1 MFRKKLLNSYTLAE
15 VVIVMLIIAVIVAVS
30 IRITKAKL
38 DKVITYSAYS
48 TLSSVAESMASDIR
62 NKRVDEEYLTLKYFI
77 EDMKLGFR
85 NNIARLRTFFA
96 YNFVP
101 PAYAYSLHCAN
112 GSWCDP
118 WRTTG
123 WKNQDYRFATNTWD
137 PPKKAYDCQAEH
149 YFNSDICNPDNNSS
163 NYYIISGMWG
173 GATYEQAKDS
183 YVHSTFAAACWDAS
197 HYLYNNHSLPAAHTG
212 VNSSSECKLNNVNF
226 IPGYESGE
234 VTLYHCGFE
243 NTGTPKAAI
252 CDEIKGSYGSAC
264 VYGYDISGEDYFTK
278 DEFLSSSKSYN
289 FAPIYPTCGQ
299 DAKTSWAK
307 TSCGQAPGRNAPSAC
322 TRAYMFGRAKD
333 FIELR
338 NKYAKECRLPHD
350 VGLNS
355 VHNYIYDHGAG
366 EHDISGE
373 NYYVRLNQYTYSGT
387 CYYAARKCEKT
398 QILGGVGYI
407 GADPLTK
414 EVYERDPGTYIEK
427 VVCIERPCDF
437 FDTYFPHAGWGNRDP
452 HAAYGDELLPDYC
465 QPDPPSGG
473 GGGGSVDPVDPDP
486 IEPEPDDPEPIP
498 PDEPDCDLNPANA
511 PCGQE
516 LDEES
521 CSYVEKEGF
530 SRDCPEGKTWDET
543 ICGCQENDDSFTGN
557 GAKFCELF
565 ETYLNKKGGT
575 SVCSGNGIASNTTD
589 FTGKKPDLILR
600 NGIAIY
606 NLSAND
612 AAVIPELV
620 TVNVVESEDMS
631 DENREILNNQKGYII
646 YADVDGQNNGDS
658 KLWED
663 VYPFYITLSGKV
675 IPVFDK
681 TANPDGSGGDSV
693 NHLQMNVVRK
703 RFQQRG
709 LRWVAQGVSFQE
721 AACRSGYIDFRAP
734 YCDGYQIDPGCNI
747 NSNNVS
753 SCKLKPVKP
762 IGFFF

>member
-38 DKVITYSAYS
+38 DKVITYSYYSAYS
-48 TLSSVAESMASDIR
+48 TLSSVAETMASDIR

-85 NNIARLRTFFA
+85 NNVAHLRAFFA

-101 PAYAYSLHCAN
+101 PAYAGVSL
-112 GSWCDP
+112 
-118 WRTTG
+118 
-123 WKNQDYRFATNTWD
+123 KNWQAPR
-137 PPKKAYDCQAEH
+137 KAYDCEAEH
-149 YFNSDICNPDNNSS
+149 YFNSDICNGSYANVYNNV
-163 NYYIISGMWG
+163 WG
-173 GATYEQAKDS
+173 GRGIEIGNKGSYIDTINTY
-183 YVHSTFAAACWDAS
+183 VTGTFAAACWNGS
-197 HYLYNNHSLPAAHTG
+197 NYLYDHSHLPNGESFLTG
-212 VNSSSECKLNNVNF
+212 
-226 IPGYESGE
+226 ESQCRLRIGPTE
-234 VTLYHCGFE
+234 ALDQKYFSNGPATLYHCGFQSDL
-243 NTGTPKAAI
+243 NRYSI
-252 CDEIKGSYGSAC
+252 CHSSYGC
-264 VYGYDISGEDYFTK
+264 HFGYDIADADFVHQDVLDSRDYVMIGGLNAYGT
-278 DEFLSSSKSYN
+278 
-289 FAPIYPTCGQ
+289 AIQPTCGQ
-299 DAKTSWAK
+299 RPSEYFMKLT
-307 TSCGQAPGRNAPSAC
+307 CGQSKNNGLPNGKDVCRESC
-322 TRAYMFGRAKD
+322 VFGRAKD
-333 FIELR
+333 FSELR
-338 NKYAKECRLPHD
+338 NKYAKTCRPAHD
-350 VGLNS
+350 VGLNG
-355 VHNYIYDHGAG
+355 VHHYIYDHGAG
-366 EHDISGE
+366 TQDISDQ
-373 NYYVRLNQYTYSGT
+373 NYYVRLNKYTYNGT
-387 CYYAARKCEKT
+387 CYYAAKRCSKKT
-398 QILGGVGYI
+398 QILAGVGYA
-407 GADPLTK
+407 GTDALTTA
-414 EVYERDPGTYIEK
+414 EYERTPETYVDK

-437 FDTYFPHAGWGNRDP
+437 INLDHLGSLDAHD
-452 HAAYGDELLPDYC
+452 AQDAKDLLPDYC
-465 QPDPPSGG
+465 NPEPEQPSGGGGGG
-473 GGGGSVDPVDPDP
+473 GGGGSVDPD
-486 IEPEPDDPEPIP
+486 EPDEPTPE

-543 ICGCQENDDSFTGN
+543 ICGCEENDDSFTGN

-575 SVCSGNGIASNTTD
+575 SVCSGNGITSNTTD

-753 SCKLKPVKP
+753 SCQLRPVKP